1 VPKEFL
7 AEGVSEEVRESIM
20 NALKMYELLGAT
32 WEEVSLPHLAYAD
45 AAYNIISNAEA
56 SSSLARFDGVR
67 YGNRAEETEDMIE
80 MLNKICCECFGDVA
94 KRSILF
100 GTKML
105 SSGYRD
111 THFAKAQQVRTLI
124 KNDFVAAIT
133 QYNIIIGP
141 TTTT

>member
-67 YGNRAEETEDMIE
+67 YGNRDEETEDMIE
-80 MLNKICCECFGDVA
+80 MLKKSRGEGFGDVA
-94 KRSILF
+94 KRRILF
-100 GTKML
+100 GTSML
-105 SSGYRD
+105 SSGYRG
-111 THFAKAQQVRTLI
+111 THFLKSQQVRTKLEE
-124 KNDFVAAIT
+124 
-133 QYNIIIGP
+133 QES
-141 TTTT
+141 